1 MIVGTTPTHTFNI
14 PFDTAAINTVRVIYS
29 QNDTAILVKKTEDCE
44 LKDNVVSVTL
54 TQADTFL
61 FDHKSPV
68 EIQLR
73 VFPKSGGALASIPKR
88 VGVTKCLETEVI
100 E

>member
-14 PFDTAAINTVRVIYS
+14 PFDTSLISKVRVVYS
-29 QNDTAILVKKTEDCE
+29 QNDKKVLTKTEEDCILE
-44 LKDNVVSVTL
+44 NKTVSVTL
-54 TQADTFL
+54 TQSDTFK

-73 VFPKSGGALASIPKR
+73 LLTNTGIVLGSVPKKI
-88 VGVTKCLETEVI
+88 GVTKCLETEVI